1 MIPTIP
7 GNTVRGFETRSPFI
21 PSSFL
26 RRGFQTPMALSPP
39 VRGLPSIGQPYHTEP
54 DATALP
60 SSALGEWSLESAA
73 RSLGTDPKSL
83 LLFAGGGLVAGY
95 LLNDLWRSAR
105 RGGRKVGRKLGKA
118 FNKPKTVSAPTKG
131 VSVGSLLLAALAAGG
146 AYYLYREYQAGKL
159 DAHAAGHAPSR
170 VDKPTAQHVTPLPRL
185 VGGHWQRPA

>member
-1 MIPTIP
+1 M
-7 GNTVRGFETRSPFI
+7 
-21 PSSFL
+21 
-26 RRGFQTPMALSPP
+26 
-39 VRGLPSIGQPYHTEP
+39 
-54 DATALP
+54 
-60 SSALGEWSLESAA
+60 
-73 RSLGTDPKSL
+73 
-83 LLFAGGGLVAGY
+83 FAGGGLVAGY

-159 DAHAAGHAPSR
+159 NAHAAGHAPSR